1 MLNGRDRTERA
12 GGLWLVLA
20 MLAVCLRILAPSGY
34 MTTPDQPFALV
45 ICTGEGALNL
55 TSDPSHQ
62 DHGAPQSHAPCA
74 FAGLGVATAP
84 PEPLAAPAPVVF
96 ALAAEPIALQAS
108 LRPGQ
113 GLAAPPPP
121 ATGPPTLSI

>member
-1 MLNGRDRTERA
+1 MMTGRDRTERV

-20 MLAVCLRILAPSGY
+20 MLAVTLRILAPSGY
-34 MTTPDQPFALV
+34 MTTPEQPFALV
-45 ICTGEGALNL
+45 VCTSEGALNL
-55 TSDPSHQ
+55 KSDPSHQ

-74 FAGLGVATAP
+74 FAGLGLAAAP
-84 PEPLAAPAPVVF
+84 PEPLTATAPVVF
-96 ALAAEPIALQAS
+96 ARVPEPAGRQAS

-121 ATGPPTLSI
+121 ATGPPILSV

>member
-1 MLNGRDRTERA
+1 MVNRRDRTERA
-12 GGLWLVLA
+12 GGLWLILA

-55 TSDPSHQ
+55 AADPAHS

-74 FAGLGVATAP
+74 FAGVGVATAP
-84 PEPLAAPAPVVF
+84 PQPLAVPTPVIFAQAIETASLPA
-96 ALAAEPIALQAS
+96 A

>member
-1 MLNGRDRTERA
+1 MRRSADSNSEA

-20 MLAVCLRILAPSGY
+20 MLAVCLRILAPAGY

-45 ICTGEGALNL
+45 ICTGEGALKVK
-55 TSDPSHQ
+55 SDPSHQ
-62 DHGAPQSHAPCA
+62 DHNAPQGHAPCA

-84 PEPLAAPAPVVF
+84 PEPSAVLAHVPFVRATAPAARP
-96 ALAAEPIALQAS
+96 AS
-108 LRPGQ
+108 MRPGQ

-121 ATGPPTLSI
+121 ATGPPALSV